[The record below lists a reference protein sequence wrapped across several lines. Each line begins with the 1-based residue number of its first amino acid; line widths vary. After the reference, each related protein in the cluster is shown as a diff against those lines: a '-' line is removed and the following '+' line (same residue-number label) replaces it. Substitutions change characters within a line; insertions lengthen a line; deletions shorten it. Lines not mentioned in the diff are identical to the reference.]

1 MDFGFIIPTCCREDI
16 HLRQLHRCIN
26 SIRKFH
32 LDNHIILI
40 NDSPEK
46 YDIVK
51 IFSAHKNIQVIK
63 SYKKG
68 SADQQVFKVL
78 LDIDLFDKAV
88 FIQDSMLLN
97 KKLEDIENIDFKFI
111 WHFTN
116 HRVHWDII
124 KEPKT
129 EYNIKNNILSHT
141 DLIRHNVLRDYSHN
155 EEFKN
160 FCIDKLNKK
169 NEWVG
174 CFGSLCIINKGILRK
189 LNNKVNFIEIF
200 INSISNR
207 DRRVNES
214 IFSLLCHY
222 KYSNVDFKES
232 YDGLYYDGNNS
243 FKFKGRN
250 EKTGFDNLKW
260 CAVHNYI
267 SKISFNR

>member
-1 MDFGFIIPTCCREDI
+1 MIFGFIIPVCCREDI
-16 HLRQLHRCIN
+16 HLRQLHRCID
-26 SIRKFH
+26 SIRKFYF
-32 LDNHIILI
+32 DNHIILV
-40 NDSPEK
+40 NDSLEK
-46 YDIVK
+46 YNIEK
-51 IFSAHKNIQVIK
+51 IFSTDKNIQVIK
-63 SYKKG
+63 SYNKG
-68 SADQQVFKVL
+68 SADQQLFKVL
-78 LDIDLFDKAV
+78 LETTLFDKAV

-155 EEFKN
+155 DEFQK

-174 CFGSLCIINKGILRK
+174 CFGGLCMLSKSVLNTLNKDID
-189 LNNKVNFIEIF
+189 FIDNF
-200 INSISNR
+200 INSTSNR

-214 IFSLLCHY
+214 IFALLCHY
-222 KYSNVDFKES
+222 KYPNIKFNES
-232 YDGLYYDGNNS
+232 YDGLYYNGSLD
-243 FKFKGRN
+243 FKSNKNGISA
-250 EKTGFDNLKW
+250 GFDDLKW
-260 CAVHNYI
+260 CTVHDYF